1 MKVHNNNQ
9 LQYSAT
15 MWLRWKVN
23 KQRLRRPLSNW
34 ATEMFG
40 LWAEILWQFE
50 RRRKY
55 TRWSCGTNRAR
66 AVVAKAVT
74 LILALGLFYLSVHS
88 SLGGTTD
95 NAKLNILTKPASS
108 PLRKE
113 ISSFGHHLLKLNGL
127 EDNDDSKNVGII
139 AAAII
144 NRLARNFHRLVF
156 AKLKIKI
163 LLVTILH

>member
-1 MKVHNNNQ
+1 
-9 LQYSAT
+9 
-15 MWLRWKVN
+15 
-23 KQRLRRPLSNW
+23 
-34 ATEMFG
+34 MFG